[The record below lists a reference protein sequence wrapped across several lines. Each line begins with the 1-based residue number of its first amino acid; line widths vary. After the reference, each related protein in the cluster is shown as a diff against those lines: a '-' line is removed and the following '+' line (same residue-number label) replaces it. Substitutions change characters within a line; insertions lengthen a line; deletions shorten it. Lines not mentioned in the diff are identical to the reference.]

1 VEGPPRREYFARS
14 TARPDEELP
23 VTEQQWAACAQTG
36 DLLAFLRGRA
46 SPRKFRL
53 FAAACCRRL
62 WGRCHDPRTRHLIE
76 VAERYAD
83 GAAPADELL
92 AAVKANDETDPVPLR
107 WAAANAA
114 AAGDAD
120 GASRVAFWASYA
132 LARDGLG
139 HATYQGES
147 AAQCRLARDIF
158 GNPFRPVSADAAWLK
173 WNGGLIGRLAQGMY
187 EGGRFVEVPVLGL
200 ALEQASCDVPEV
212 LDHCREQ
219 EGHVKGCWVVD
230 LLTGKL

>member
-1 VEGPPRREYFARS
+1 M
-14 TARPDEELP
+14 
-23 VTEQQWAACAQTG
+23 TEQQWAACCQAG

-53 FAAACCRRL
+53 FASACCRRL
-62 WGRCHDPRTRHLIE
+62 WGRCHDERTRRLIA
-76 VAERYAD
+76 VAERFAD
-83 GAAPADELL
+83 GAAGADELRE
-92 AAVKANDETDPVPLR
+92 AVRGNEATDPTPQR

-114 AAGDAD
+114 EADDAD
-120 GASRVAFWASYA
+120 GASRAAFWSAYA
-132 LARDGLG
+132 LARTGLG
-139 HATYQGES
+139 QATYQEES

-158 GNPFRPVSADAAWLK
+158 GDPFRPVTADPAWLK

-187 EGGRFVEVPVLGL
+187 EAGRFVEMPVLGL
-200 ALEQASCDVPEV
+200 ALEQAGCDLPEV

-230 LLTGKL
+230 LLTGRL

>member
-1 VEGPPRREYFARS
+1 VRE
-14 TARPDEELP
+14 
-23 VTEQQWAACAQTG
+23 QGWAECIYAS

-62 WGRCHDPRTRHLIE
+62 WGRCHDERTRRLIE
-76 VAERYAD
+76 TAERYAD
-83 GAAPADELL
+83 CAAGGDELRE
-92 AAVKANDETDPVPLR
+92 AVRANEATDPTPQR

-114 AAGDAD
+114 AADDAD
-120 GASRVAFWASYA
+120 GASRVAFWAAYA

-139 HATYQGES
+139 QATYQGES

-158 GNPFRPVSADAAWLK
+158 GNPFRPVFVDPAWLK
-173 WNGGLIGRLAQGMY
+173 WNGGLAGRLAQGMY
-187 EGGRFVEVPVLGL
+187 EGDRFVELPVLGA
-200 ALEQASCDVPEV
+200 ALEQAGCDVPEV

-230 LLTGKL
+230 LLTGRL